1 MRLGMLRNPES
12 TGNRGR
18 PPAPLPPGAILET
31 TEAPADCAAAL
42 RRLRE
47 AGAEAIV
54 IDGGDGTVRAAATAV
69 EAAFGEDA
77 PPLGILA
84 RGNSNLI
91 ARRLGAVRGAA
102 GLARLAAMTAEAA
115 RALSRPAPALRLAF
129 AADGRVELGFIAG
142 WGVYAAGRRIG
153 AEEIAV
159 RHRAQIAAAVLAVAR
174 RSFVGPEAA
183 RLRAGVP
190 CRLSIDGDPATE
202 APRFAGVITTLPG
215 RLLGPLDP
223 FWGGGEGPIRWTD
236 VAAPPRR
243 LALALPFALTGRP
256 MRWMKAAGYRSGR
269 ARRLDLRLGG
279 ELVVDGEVVAGPEG
293 ASVSVTTRSI
303 RVIAA

>member
-1 MRLGMLRNPES
+1 MRLGVLRNPAS

-18 PPAPLPPGAILET
+18 TPTPLPAGAGLET

-42 RRLRE
+42 RRLCE

-54 IDGGDGTVRAAATAV
+54 IDGGDGTVRAAATAA
-69 EAAFGEDA
+69 EAVFGEDA
-77 PPLGILA
+77 PPLGILP

-91 ARRLGAVRGAA
+91 ARRLGAVRGTA

-115 RALSRPAPALRLAF
+115 RSLTRPAPALRFVF
-129 AADGRVELGFIAG
+129 AEDGRVELGFVAG

-159 RHRAQIAAAVLAVAR
+159 RHGAQIAAAVFAAAR
-174 RSFVGPEAA
+174 RSLVGPEAA

-190 CRLSIDGDPATE
+190 CRLSLDGAPATE
-202 APRFAGVITTLPG
+202 GPRFAGVITTLPG

-256 MRWMKAAGYRSGR
+256 RRWMEAAGYRSGR
-269 ARRLDLRLGG
+269 ASRLDLRVGG
-279 ELVVDGEVVAGPEG
+279 ELVVDGEVVAGSEG
-293 ASVSVTTRSI
+293 ASVAVTTRSV
-303 RVIAA
+303 RMIAA